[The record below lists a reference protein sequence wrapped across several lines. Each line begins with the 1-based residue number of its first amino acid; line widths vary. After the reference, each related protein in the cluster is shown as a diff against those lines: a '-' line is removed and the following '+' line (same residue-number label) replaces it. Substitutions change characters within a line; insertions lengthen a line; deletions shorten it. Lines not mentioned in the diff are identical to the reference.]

1 VSDLTLKQSIMEAL
15 AANELVHADEIAVD
29 FQPDGGVVLR
39 GSVGSPLQRAEAA
52 RTARRVPGVTRVDN
66 QLHAQRIV
74 EHLADVDSR
83 GDADTEAAVLDAL
96 IADGELHVADIDV
109 KVDDGKVTLRGLV
122 LHKPQRERAQRIA
135 MAVPGVS
142 AVHNELEL
150 WRLASP
156 EDMSVRSDAT

>member
-1 VSDLTLKQSIMEAL
+1 MSDLALKQSVMEAL
-15 AANELVHADEIAVD
+15 AANEHVHADEIAVD
-29 FQPDGGVVLR
+29 LQPDGGVALR

-52 RTARRVPGVTRVDN
+52 RTARSVPGVTRVDN
-66 QLHAQRIV
+66 QLHAQRIA
-74 EHLADVDSR
+74 EHLVNVDSG

-96 IADGELHVADIDV
+96 IADGGMHVADIGV

-122 LHKPQRERAQRIA
+122 EHEPQRERAQRIA

-142 AVHNELEL
+142 QVHNELEL

>member
-1 VSDLTLKQSIMEAL
+1 MSDTTLKRSIMEAL
-15 AANELVHADEIAVD
+15 ASNEHVHADEIAVD
-29 FQPDGGVVLR
+29 LQPDGIVTLR
-39 GSVGSPLQRAEAA
+39 GSVGSPLQRAA

-66 QLHAQRIV
+66 QLHAQRIT
-74 EHLADVDSR
+74 EHLANVDSR
-83 GDADTEAAVLDAL
+83 GDADTEAAVLDAV

-109 KVDDGKVTLRGLV
+109 NVDAGKVTLRGLV
-122 LHKPQRERAQRIA
+122 EEEPQRERAQRIA

-142 AVHNELEL
+142 AVRNELEL